1 MFLKCRG
8 KNGEHLWK
16 WCHYRARFSREHVL
30 AGRERLGRGRMSW
43 LPTAWRLMKSGNDLR
58 GLRSSEGCGQ
68 NLHKNKINAQG
79 DAEEIR
85 GRRGHVQK
93 SYSAPP
99 GRSEL
104 RKACRNGHFQPHPW
118 HPDLPGKR
126 TAPVE
131 RTASPNSEAVLA
143 GTRTG
148 FKTFTTGHDFFGRTQ
163 NGQKMTRKTMFFY
176 PGKKT

>member
-1 MFLKCRG
+1 MCKSACDGHRRHRFACRRLPPLAYG
-8 KNGEHLWK
+8 THVS
-16 WCHYRARFSREHVL
+16 CHIWPA
-30 AGRERLGRGRMSW
+30 
-43 LPTAWRLMKSGNDLR
+43 ND
-58 GLRSSEGCGQ
+58 LRSSEGPGQ
-68 NLHKNKINAQG
+68 NLRKNEIDAQDG
-79 DAEEIR
+79 AEEIR

-93 SYSAPP
+93 SYSAPL

-148 FKTFTTGHDFFGRTQ
+148 ATRCTHTNIIATRCTHTNIIATRCTHKYKSY
-163 NGQKMTRKTMFFY
+163 KMYT
-176 PGKKT
+176 